1 VTNNNESPSIA
12 DDAAEMA
19 VTAIVEGNW
28 WACPEEYQDYLRQR
42 LTPPIRAAVEAG
54 ITLRMRE
61 LLRPCS
67 N

>member
-1 VTNNNESPSIA
+1 VNNSKDPSSIA

-19 VTAIVEGNW
+19 VTVIIEENW
-28 WACPEEYQDYLRQR
+28 WCSPPEYQDYLRER

-54 ITLRMRE
+54 IALRLRE
-61 LLRPCS
+61 LPRPSS